1 MLRNVLLCSLI
12 SLFFS
17 CCLPS
22 PLPHLTKPYADDT
35 REPSWAD
42 RHIIPHYQ
50 TAGKARNLPPPP
62 PAPNLSQDPLDT
74 EEQIILQ
81 ECGLGQVEGSIR
93 VKKAPWRHLR
103 PLCCTVSSE
112 TGGCQNSDNNFG
124 SRTMFG
130 LALAIVFIER
140 TSLLIKLCLLC
151 RAVLLGVFFF
161 FTCLLCQTV
170 ARKLSPT
177 WRL

>member
-17 CCLPS
+17 CRLPS
-22 PLPHLTKPYADDT
+22 PLPHFTKPYTDDT

-62 PAPNLSQDPLDT
+62 PPPNLSQDPLDT

-130 LALAIVFIER
+130 LALVIVFIER
-140 TSLLIKLCLLC
+140 TSLLIKLCLLSG
-151 RAVLLGVFFF
+151 AVLLGVFFLA
-161 FTCLLCQTV
+161 CLLCQTV

-177 WRL
+177 WCL